1 MRDLAT
7 TVQRAASLSR
17 AGQDALAITEINEAL
32 RRQSVERPTRAF
44 LEYVHSMA
52 AASSDSNGDVWPIVE
67 IGDDVGDAD
76 IAVASCNLLRWAEAR
91 WVTVERLEALRSEC
105 ARDWVIKAPQLA
117 VALTA
122 QARNLVHRGLLES
135 AAIACR
141 ESVAL
146 WRDENLQCASE
157 GRRADALR
165 LLGAIE
171 CSRGAH
177 KAASAASAE
186 ACRLFRALCTQ
197 RRERHIA
204 SWASAWHNLAGARLS
219 EGDAGGAVDAIRV
232 SVRLRQE
239 LVQSWPSLFRQDL
252 AESLAEASR
261 ILIEADLNEEA
272 FALSA
277 EAIALAL
284 ELVDAAE
291 SDHRFLLIR
300 ALKNRSRCA
309 LAVYDWSAGL
319 AAVDTEIAVLRDVGC
334 DREARSLLMLIEAL
348 HNRATFLTMLEEPG
362 KALASL
368 KDSIKLHASL
378 PNETDGADELL
389 GASLHFAGDLA
400 ARAGDLEV
408 SAAWFTQAVDLR
420 VARRAHVGHISDGD
434 ITQSCIELANVS
446 ARLGRTSAVAEA
458 TQCAVTALTA
468 MSKDDSSALNLTR
481 LARGLLQL
489 GNARR
494 KLGDLES
501 AISAYRSAAGLK
513 RRLQEARGNVALA
526 LTAARKL
533 VACLKRAGRNEES
546 EAWRQRF
553 GIADRR

>member
-17 AGQDALAITEINEAL
+17 AGQDALAIAEIDEAL
-32 RRQSVERPTRAF
+32 ERQSVERPTRAF
-44 LEYVHSMA
+44 LKYVRSMA
-52 AASSDSNGDVWPIVE
+52 ATGSDSKGEVWPIAQ

-76 IAVASCNLLRWAEAR
+76 IKVASWTLLRWAEAR
-91 WVTVERLEALRSEC
+91 WVTLERVETLRSEC
-105 ARDWVIKAPQLA
+105 ARDWAIKAPQLA

-122 QARNLVHRGLLES
+122 QARNLVRRGLLEN

-146 WRDENLQCASE
+146 WRDEDLQCASE
-157 GRRADALR
+157 GRKADALR

-186 ACRLFRALCTQ
+186 ACRLFRALCAQ

-204 SWASAWHNLAGARLS
+204 SWASASHNLAGARLS
-219 EGDAGGAVDAIRV
+219 EGDVGGAVAAIRV
-232 SVRLRQE
+232 SVRLRRE
-239 LVQSWPSLFRQDL
+239 LVRSWPSLFRQDL
-252 AESLAEASR
+252 AESLAEACR
-261 ILIEADLNEEA
+261 IFCEADLCEEA

-277 EAIALAL
+277 EAIAVAL
-284 ELVDAAE
+284 EPVDAAE
-291 SDHRFLLIR
+291 TDNKVLLIR
-300 ALKNRSRCA
+300 ALKSRSHCA
-309 LAVYDWSAGL
+309 LAVYDWGAGL
-319 AAVDTEIAVLRDVGC
+319 AAVDGEISLLRDVGC

-348 HNRATFLTMLEEPG
+348 HNRATFLTMLGEDGE
-362 KALASL
+362 ALASL
-368 KDSIKLHASL
+368 KDSIQLHARL
-378 PNETDGADELL
+378 AKETDAAVELL

-400 ARAGDLEV
+400 ARAGDLED
-408 SAAWFTQAVDLR
+408 SAAWFTQAAALR
-420 VARRAHVGHISDGD
+420 VTRRTQVGHIADGD

-446 ARLGRTSAVAEA
+446 ARLGRMDAVAEA
-458 TQCAVTALTA
+458 TQCSDGA
-468 MSKDDSSALNLTR
+468 DSDGERRVQRFESDETGW
-481 LARGLLQL
+481 GLLQL

-526 LTAARKL
+526 VTAARKL

-553 GIADRR
+553 GINDRS